1 MSMVSDYFNFESDID
16 VVNANTF
23 NIKIKGIKDINIA
36 KVDIINNY
44 DIVKNLNINFIVD
57 NPYEAIYLQDISANA
72 IGLDSNNIKIYVS
85 NTNPFVTIFM
95 TDAIMCNELSFNNV
109 ERIYIGN
116 NFTTNAY
123 VNIKAGTIGEIILES
138 PKVLNNAGFIPLNG
152 VVKISMD
159 NA

>member
-1 MSMVSDYFNFESDID
+1 
-16 VVNANTF
+16 
-23 NIKIKGIKDINIA
+23 
-36 KVDIINNY
+36 
-44 DIVKNLNINFIVD
+44 
-57 NPYEAIYLQDISANA
+57 
-72 IGLDSNNIKIYVS
+72 
-85 NTNPFVTIFM
+85 M